1 MEAEFRLIEESLK
14 EMTLEL
20 NAQKT
25 LLNESNTTTSTN
37 NKTQIIITAPNT
49 PPDEPNSLNILNNS
63 ILYKSQRN
71 SDQFIPVVN
80 SFLDSARK
88 TLRETQLQHRE
99 MEEKVSQF

>member
-20 NAQKT
+20 NAQKA
-25 LLNESNTTTSTN
+25 LLNESNTTSTN
-37 NKTQIIITAPNT
+37 NKTQIIITAPNS
-49 PPDEPNSLNILNNS
+49 PPDEPNPLNILNNS

-80 SFLDSARK
+80 SFLDSARI

-99 MEEKVSQF
+99 MEEKVSHI